1 MNNFDNW
8 IQSLNNMSFD
18 EYSHNIKD
26 KILQSNMDAQSKQQ
40 FSDCFDYVYKLYK
53 SNKPLDVNL
62 FKIYL
67 EEIKGYKNIKMSEF
81 INMMIL
87 LCYCGFN
94 ISFDKLNNLN
104 IDKNEIMKKNE

>member
-1 MNNFDNW
+1 
-8 IQSLNNMSFD
+8 
-18 EYSHNIKD
+18 
-26 KILQSNMDAQSKQQ
+26 
-40 FSDCFDYVYKLYK
+40 
-53 SNKPLDVNL
+53 
-62 FKIYL
+62 
-67 EEIKGYKNIKMSEF
+67 MSEF